1 MYAKKNSRKA
11 VVVLLALVLLIGCAV
26 GATIAYLQMKTDPI
40 INTFTSSDVSITLT
54 ETEPDGKTAKMVPGA
69 TITKNP
75 KVTVVAGSEACY
87 VFVKVEAKNGVILS
101 AKTANAE
108 TDYITY
114 TMEDGWTPVA
124 GETDVY
130 YKVVDAATAKAG
142 TELKILKGDQVTV
155 LATVTK
161 AMMEAAKTNAPSLT
175 FTAYAIQFNHLPNGE
190 SATAADAWA
199 LISK

>member
-87 VFVKVEAKNGVILS
+87 VFVKVDAANGAVL
-101 AKTANAE
+101 AGKE
-108 TDYITY
+108 TVADYITY
-114 TMEDGWTPVA
+114 AIEDDWTKLEDG
-124 GETDVY
+124 VY
-130 YKVVDAATAKAG
+130 YCVVDAATAKDG
-142 TELKILKGDQVTV
+142 TAFNVLKDNQVQV
-155 LATVTK
+155 LPTVTK

>member
-26 GATIAYLQMKTDPI
+26 GATIAYLQMKTAPI

-54 ETEPDGKTAKMVPGA
+54 ETKPDGKTAKMVPGA

-87 VFVKVEAKNGVILS
+87 VFVKVDAANGAVL
-101 AKTANAE
+101 AGEE
-108 TDYITY
+108 TGADYITY
-114 TMEDGWTPVA
+114 AIEDYWTELEDG
-124 GETDVY
+124 VY
-130 YKVVDAATAKAG
+130 YCVVNAATAEAG
-142 TELKILKGDQVTV
+142 AAFNVLKDNQVQV
-155 LATVTK
+155 LPTVTK
-161 AMMEAAKTNAPSLT
+161 EMMTENFTAPTLT